1 LSTPCDSSWERGRKR
16 GGSEGKEEKG
26 MRASFGDNRREGR
39 WKEKKEKREAEN
51 STEER
56 RPKVQEKWAK
66 GRKGREKRKFVAEGM
81 GRAGGEKKK
90 S

>member
-1 LSTPCDSSWERGRKR
+1 
-16 GGSEGKEEKG
+16 
-26 MRASFGDNRREGR
+26 
-39 WKEKKEKREAEN
+39 
-51 STEER
+51 
-56 RPKVQEKWAK
+56 VQEKWAK